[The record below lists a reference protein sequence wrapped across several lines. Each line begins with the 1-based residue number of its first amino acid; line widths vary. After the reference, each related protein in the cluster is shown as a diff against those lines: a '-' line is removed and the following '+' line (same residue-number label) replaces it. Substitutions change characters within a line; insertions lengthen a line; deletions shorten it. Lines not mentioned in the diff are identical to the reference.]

1 MPDTSAPAAEPV
13 PDMTAASM
21 GITEESAVLPEQ
33 AEASVPAMKAT
44 AEVAAMPME
53 AAFDGAAGGMDTT
66 APEADVDSMIGA
78 GVPDIGA
85 ELESVMGSGAE
96 SGASPESAGTFSEGI
111 GDFVDGV
118 GSMAAA
124 GALDMSPEN
133 AMEPGRTE
141 SMDIPM
147 DMMQGAGEAA
157 PMAEPEFSAGLPIGE
172 PVGEPD
178 LGVPAEQ
185 EPVEE
190 EPRLKSADEILSE
203 ISALTAGLI

>member
-1 MPDTSAPAAEPV
+1 
-13 PDMTAASM
+13 
-21 GITEESAVLPEQ
+21 
-33 AEASVPAMKAT
+33 
-44 AEVAAMPME
+44 MPME

-66 APEADVDSMIGA
+66 APETDVDSMIGA

-157 PMAEPEFSAGLPIGE
+157 PMAEPEFSAGLPIE
-172 PVGEPD
+172 EPD

-185 EPVEE
+185 EPAEE

>member
-1 MPDTSAPAAEPV
+1 
-13 PDMTAASM
+13 
-21 GITEESAVLPEQ
+21 
-33 AEASVPAMKAT
+33 
-44 AEVAAMPME
+44 
-53 AAFDGAAGGMDTT
+53 
-66 APEADVDSMIGA
+66 
-78 GVPDIGA
+78 
-85 ELESVMGSGAE
+85 
-96 SGASPESAGTFSEGI
+96 
-111 GDFVDGV
+111 
-118 GSMAAA
+118 MAAA

-157 PMAEPEFSAGLPIGE
+157 PMAEPEFSAGLPIK
-172 PVGEPD
+172 EPD
-178 LGVPAEQ
+178 LGVSTEQ